1 MKNKEEIL
9 NKIQDKDSK
18 FLASKVLDAYYLSE
32 KAGCQVVTDFLTPV
46 FLSSIL
52 GDLERYYSFY
62 DATTYGGFDGAE
74 RRCIVFNKDD
84 FGYLDIDVLKIST
97 NTKFNKSLEHR
108 AVLGSILGLGIN
120 RNKIGDIVFQD
131 DVCYVFVKN
140 EIADYIIYNLEFV
153 GKSKVKVETGV
164 YVPSECEA
172 EEQLKTTTVSS
183 LRADNIV
190 ANITNNS
197 RSEVKKLFEKEL
209 VLINWRVCSNPA
221 NLVKE
226 GDIITVRKFG
236 RIKLEKVKGL
246 SKKGKFIIE
255 YY

>member
-9 NKIQDKDSK
+9 SKIQDKDSK
-18 FLASKVLDAYYLSE
+18 FLASKVLDAYFLSE

-52 GDLERYYSFY
+52 SDFERYYSLFDVVTFGGY
-62 DATTYGGFDGAE
+62 DEAE
-74 RRCIVFNKDD
+74 RRCIVFNKAD
-84 FGYLDIDVLKIST
+84 FGYYDIDVLKIST
-97 NTKFNKSLEHR
+97 NTKFNKALEHR

-120 RNKIGDIVFQD
+120 RSKVGDIVFEN

-140 EIADYIIYNLEFV
+140 EIADFIIYNLEFV
-153 GKSKVKVETGV
+153 GKSKVKVETAT
-164 YVPSECEA
+164 YTPSDKEVEM
-172 EEQLKTTTVSS
+172 QIKTTTVSS
-183 LRADNIV
+183 LRVDNIV
-190 ANITNNS
+190 ANVTNNS

-209 VLINWRVCSNPA
+209 VLINWRVCDNPSHI
-221 NLVKE
+221 VKE

-246 SKKGKFIIE
+246 SKKGKYIIE

>member
-9 NKIQDKDSK
+9 SKIQDKDSK
-18 FLASKVLDAYYLSE
+18 FLASKVLDAYFLSD

-52 GDLERYYSFY
+52 SDLERYYNLF
-62 DATTYGGFDGAE
+62 DVVTYGGFDDAE
-74 RRCIVFNKDD
+74 RRCIVFNSDD
-84 FGYLDIDVLKIST
+84 IGYYEIEVLKIST

-120 RNKIGDIVFQD
+120 RSKVGDIVFEN

-140 EIADYIIYNLEFV
+140 EILDYIIYNLEFV
-153 GKSKVKVETGV
+153 GKSKVKVEQAT
-164 YVPSECEA
+164 YTPSSTETV
-172 EEQLKTTTVSS
+172 EQLKTTTVSS
-183 LRADNIV
+183 LRVDTIV
-190 ANITNNS
+190 ASVTNNS

-209 VLINWRVCSNPA
+209 VLINWRVCDNSSYI
-221 NLVKE
+221 VKE

-246 SKKGKFIIE
+246 SKKGKYIIE